1 MLHHPSYEKLA
12 ELKLTGMQAA
22 LAEQAERDDIAQ
34 MPFMDRL
41 ALLLDREAME
51 REDRQ
56 LTSRLRRAKLR
67 YPEACL
73 EDLDRRGE
81 RALPTGLIEQLTSP
95 GWIRK
100 HRNVLI
106 SGATGVGKSFLACAL
121 AQKAC
126 RDGYSARYERLPT
139 LLAGLSLARAD
150 GTYAKRFK
158 ELSRI
163 RVLILD
169 DYGLAVLGT
178 DERREL
184 LELLEDRYKRRST
197 IVTSQL
203 PVSQWHE
210 AIGDP
215 TFADAILDR
224 LVHNT
229 YRVELKGES
238 MRKRLAEE
246 TPD

>member
-81 RALPTGLIEQLTSP
+81 RALLTGLIEQLTSS

-106 SGATGVGKSFLACAL
+106 SGATGVGKSFFACAR
-121 AQKAC
+121 AQTAC
-126 RDGYSARYERLPT
+126 RDDYSARYKRLPT
-139 LLAGLSLARAD
+139 LNAGLRLARAD
-150 GTYAKRFK
+150 GTHAKSFK
-158 ELSRI
+158 
-163 RVLILD
+163 
-169 DYGLAVLGT
+169 GL
-178 DERREL
+178 
-184 LELLEDRYKRRST
+184 ST
-197 IVTSQL
+197 IRRL
-203 PVSQWHE
+203 MN
-210 AIGDP
+210 
-215 TFADAILDR
+215 DASSSSSLSIATNANQPSSPASCR
-224 LVHNT
+224 
-229 YRVELKGES
+229 
-238 MRKRLAEE
+238 
-246 TPD
+246 

>member
-12 ELKLTGMQAA
+12 ELRLTGMQAA
-22 LAEQAERDDIAQ
+22 LSEQAERDDISQ

-41 ALLLDREAME
+41 ALLLDREVMA

-81 RALPTGLIEQLTSP
+81 RALPTGLIEQLASP
-95 GWIRK
+95 QWIRK
-100 HRNVLI
+100 QRNVLI
-106 SGATGVGKSFLACAL
+106 SGATGVGKSYLACAL

-126 RDGYSARYERLPT
+126 RDGYSARYERLPV

-169 DYGLAVLGT
+169 DYGLAVLGS

-184 LELLEDRYKRRST
+184 LEILEDRYQRRST

-224 LVHNT
+224 LIHNA
-229 YRVELKGES
+229 YRVDLKGES
-238 MRKRLAEE
+238 MRKRLEKE
-246 TPD
+246 TAD

>member
-12 ELKLTGMQAA
+12 ALKLTGMQAA
-22 LAEQAERDDIAQ
+22 LAEQAEREDISQ

-41 ALLLDREAME
+41 ALLLDREAMI

-73 EDLDRRGE
+73 EDLDQRGE
-81 RALPTGLIEQLTSP
+81 RALPTGLIEQLASP
-95 GWIRK
+95 QWISK
-100 HRNVLI
+100 QRNVLI
-106 SGATGVGKSFLACAL
+106 SGATGVGKSYLACAL

-126 RDGYSARYERLPT
+126 RDGYSAHYERLPV
-139 LLAGLSLARAD
+139 LLGGLRLARAD

-158 ELSRI
+158 ALSRS

-169 DYGLAVLGT
+169 DYGLAVLEH

-184 LELLEDRYKRRST
+184 LEILEDRYQRRST

-203 PVSQWHE
+203 PINQWHE

-224 LVHNT
+224 LIHNA
-229 YRVELKGES
+229 YRVDLKGES
-238 MRKRLAEE
+238 MRKRLEQE
-246 TPD
+246 TAG